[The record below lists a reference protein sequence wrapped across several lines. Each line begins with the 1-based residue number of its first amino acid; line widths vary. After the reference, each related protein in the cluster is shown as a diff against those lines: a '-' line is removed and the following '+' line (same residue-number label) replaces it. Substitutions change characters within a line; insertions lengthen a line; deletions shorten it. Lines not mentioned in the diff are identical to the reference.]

1 MDGDGRRLTT
11 PAPSAENGVS
21 HRVGRHPVGDRVLG
35 GGWSRARRGLL
46 WGVAAAVPLV
56 FLGVFFA
63 WPVVAL
69 VARGFVGPEGG
80 LDLSGFAEVFSDPR
94 TWRIVRLTL
103 WQAVLGTTF
112 SLLLGVPGA
121 YVLYRCR
128 FRGRRVLRAL
138 VTVPFVLPTV
148 VVGVAF
154 RTLLVEGGPLGFL
167 RLDGTFAAIVVA
179 LVFFN
184 YSVVVRTVGGLWEH
198 LDPRAEQA
206 ARALGATPWR
216 AFRTVTLPALAPAIA
231 SAASI
236 VFLFC
241 ATAFGVVLVLGGI
254 RYGTI
259 ETEIWIQTTQF
270 LDLRTAAVLSVVQLV
285 VVVAALA
292 VANRTRAKRERA
304 LTLTAASSAA
314 HPLRLWQR
322 GSGGPASGRPGGDL
336 LPAAL
341 TAVVVVVLVGLP
353 LATLVVR
360 SLRVPGGGWGLDNY
374 ANLGTTGGRN
384 ALSVTV
390 WEAAGNSLRTAALA
404 TLLAVVIG
412 GLVALVV
419 SRRPR
424 SRTGRRAIGALDS
437 LFMLPLGVSAVTVG
451 FGFLITL
458 DRPLG
463 LDVDLRTSG
472 LLVPIAQA
480 VVAIPLVVRTVLP
493 TLRAIDPR
501 LREAA
506 ATLGAAPGRVF
517 RSVDGPIAARS
528 LGLAVGFAFA
538 VSLGEFGATSFL
550 ARPDTAT
557 LPVVIFRLVG
567 RPGAENQGMAL
578 AASVVLAL
586 LTAVVMLLAERL
598 RGDRP
603 GGEF

>member
-1 MDGDGRRLTT
+1 MSGAVRRGRV
-11 PAPSAENGVS
+11 GWD
-21 HRVGRHPVGDRVLG
+21 RVGRGV
-35 GGWSRARRGLL
+35 L
-46 WGVAAAVPLV
+46 WGVAAAVPLA

-63 WPVVAL
+63 WPVATL
-69 VARGFVGPEGG
+69 VARGFVVDGA
-80 LDLSGFAEVFSDPR
+80 LDLSGFAETFSDPR
-94 TWRIVRLTL
+94 TWRILGLTL

-112 SLLLGVPGA
+112 SVLLGVPGA

-128 FRGRRVLRAL
+128 FPGRRVLRAV

-154 RTLLVEGGPLGFL
+154 RSLLVEGGPLGFL
-167 RLDGTFAAIVVA
+167 GLDETFAAIVLA

-241 ATAFGVVLVLGGI
+241 ATAFGIVLVLGGI

-259 ETEIWIQTTQF
+259 ETEIWIRTTQF
-270 LDLRTAAVLSVVQLV
+270 LDLRAAAVLSVVQLV
-285 VVVAALA
+285 VVAAALT
-292 VANRTRAKRERA
+292 VANRTRARRERA
-304 LTLTAASSAA
+304 LHLSSAA
-314 HPLRLWQR
+314 SAAQPLRLWR
-322 GSGGPASGRPGGDL
+322 DGRPTGSL
-336 LPAAL
+336 VPAAL

-353 LATLVVR
+353 LGTLVIR
-360 SLRVPGGGWGLDNY
+360 SLRTPDGGWGLDNY

-404 TLLAVVIG
+404 TVLAVVVG

-424 SRTGRRAIGALDS
+424 SRAGRRAIGALDS
-437 LFMLPLGVSAVTVG
+437 VFMLPLGVSAVTVG

-463 LDVDLRTSG
+463 LDVDLRMSG

-517 RSVDGPIAARS
+517 RSVDAPIAARS

-557 LPVVIFRLVG
+557 LPVVVFRLIG
-567 RPGAENQGMAL
+567 RPGAENYGMAL

-586 LTAVVMLLAERL
+586 LTATVMLLAERL

>member
-1 MDGDGRRLTT
+1 MSPTAPRRR
-11 PAPSAENGVS
+11 
-21 HRVGRHPVGDRVLG
+21 RVPV
-35 GGWSRARRGLL
+35 RALAWAGA
-46 WGVAAAVPLV
+46 VAVPLA
-56 FLGVFFA
+56 FLGLFFA
-63 WPVVAL
+63 WPVATL
-69 VARGFVGPEGG
+69 VARGFVADGA
-80 LDLSGFAEVFSDPR
+80 LDLSGFAEVFSTPR
-94 TWRIVRLTL
+94 TWRIIGLTL
-103 WQAVLGTTF
+103 WQATLGTAL
-112 SLLLGVPGA
+112 SVLLGIPGA

-128 FRGRRVLRAL
+128 FPGQRFWRAF

-154 RTLLVEGGPLGFL
+154 RSLLVEGGPLGFL
-167 RLDGTFAAIVVA
+167 GLDESFAAIVLA

-184 YSVVVRTVGGLWEH
+184 YSVVVRTVGGLWER
-198 LDPRAEQA
+198 LDPRAEEA

-216 AFRTVTLPALAPAIA
+216 AFRTVTLPALGPAVA
-231 SAASI
+231 SAASL

-285 VVVAALA
+285 VVAGALT
-292 VANRTRAKRERA
+292 VANRARTRRERA
-304 LTLTAASSAA
+304 LNLSSAERSA
-314 HPLRLWQR
+314 RPLRPF
-322 GSGGPASGRPGGDL
+322 GADA
-336 LPAAL
+336 LPLAV
-341 TAVVVVVLVGLP
+341 TVVVVGGLIALP
-353 LATLVVR
+353 IGNLLVR
-360 SLRVPGGGWGLDNY
+360 SLRTPAGWSLDNY
-374 ANLGTTGGRN
+374 RNLGTTGGRN

-390 WEAAGNSLRTAALA
+390 WEAAGNSLRTAAVATVLA
-404 TLLAVVIG
+404 IVVG

-424 SRTGRRAIGALDS
+424 ARAGRRAITLLDS
-437 LFMLPLGVSAVTVG
+437 VFMLPLGVSAVTVG

-463 LDVDLRTSG
+463 IDWDLRTSG

-480 VVAIPLVVRTVLP
+480 VVAVPLVVRTVLP
-493 TLRAIDPR
+493 VLRAIDPR

-506 ATLGAAPGRVF
+506 ATLGASPGRVLAT
-517 RSVDGPIAARS
+517 VDGPLAVRS

-557 LPVVIFRLVG
+557 LPVVIFRLIG
-567 RPGAENQGMAL
+567 RPGVENYGMAL
-578 AASVVLAL
+578 AASVVLAA
-586 LTAVVMLLAERL
+586 LTATVMLLAERL

-603 GGEF
+603 GGAGEF